1 MKFSIKILI
10 ILFLFF
16 TNNSY
21 SKISNNILLKVGN
34 KIITNFEV
42 KNKILVN
49 LILSNQDINQN
60 NINKVKKESVDSLIQ
75 KKIKEIELDKYNLN
89 VDNTRVEN
97 YLNSISAGDV
107 SGLKKKFEDNKINF
121 DLFLEEIIIQFKW
134 QQLILNRYSKK
145 IEINQENLNKEIE
158 KILKEKQSILE
169 FRLSEIEIPINN
181 DSKDKEKINN
191 LINLINEIGFE
202 NVALKFSISST
213 AENKGDLGWIN
224 SSSLSK
230 NIYEI
235 INKLKV
241 GQISSPIIRQG
252 SVTILKL
259 INIRNSNINNLN
271 QENLRQNLI
280 KNKKNELF
288 NLYSQSL
295 LSKLKNSTLIE
306 YINE

>member
-1 MKFSIKILI
+1 MI
-10 ILFLFF
+10 
-16 TNNSY
+16 
-21 SKISNNILLKVGN
+21 
-34 KIITNFEV
+34 
-42 KNKILVN
+42 
-49 LILSNQDINQN
+49 
-60 NINKVKKESVDSLIQ
+60 
-75 KKIKEIELDKYNLN
+75 LDK
-89 VDNTRVEN
+89 
-97 YLNSISAGDV
+97 
-107 SGLKKKFEDNKINF
+107 
-121 DLFLEEIIIQFKW
+121 
-134 QQLILNRYSKK
+134 YSKK
-145 IEINQENLNKEIE
+145 IEINQENLDKEIE
-158 KILKEKQSILE
+158 KILKNKQNILE
-169 FRLSEIEIPINN
+169 FKLSEIEIPVNN

-191 LINLINEIGFE
+191 LMNLINKIGFE
-202 NVALKFSISST
+202 EVALKFSISST

-224 SSSLSK
+224 STSLSK

-235 INKLKV
+235 INNLKI

-259 INIRNSNINNLN
+259 INVRNSNINNLN

>member
-1 MKFSIKILI
+1 M
-10 ILFLFF
+10 
-16 TNNSY
+16 
-21 SKISNNILLKVGN
+21 
-34 KIITNFEV
+34 
-42 KNKILVN
+42 
-49 LILSNQDINQN
+49 
-60 NINKVKKESVDSLIQ
+60 
-75 KKIKEIELDKYNLN
+75 DKYNFD
-89 VDNTRVEN
+89 VDNVRVDN
-97 YLNSISAGDV
+97 YLKSISAGDV
-107 SGLKKKFEDNKINF
+107 SGLKKKFKDNNINF
-121 DLFLEEIIIQFKW
+121 ELFLEEIIIQFKW
-134 QQLILNRYSKK
+134 QQLILNKYSKK
-145 IEINQENLNKEIE
+145 IKINQENLDKEIK
-158 KILKEKQSILE
+158 KILKEKQNIQE
-169 FRLSEIEIPINN
+169 FKLSEIEIPINN
-181 DSKDKEKINN
+181 NSKDNDKINN

-224 SSSLSK
+224 STSLSN
-230 NIYEI
+230 NIYETI
-235 INKLKV
+235 SKLKV

-259 INIRNSNINNLN
+259 NDIRNSNINNLN

>member
-145 IEINQENLNKEIE
+145 IEINQ
-158 KILKEKQSILE
+158 
-169 FRLSEIEIPINN
+169 
-181 DSKDKEKINN
+181 
-191 LINLINEIGFE
+191 
-202 NVALKFSISST
+202 
-213 AENKGDLGWIN
+213 
-224 SSSLSK
+224 
-230 NIYEI
+230 
-235 INKLKV
+235 
-241 GQISSPIIRQG
+241 
-252 SVTILKL
+252 
-259 INIRNSNINNLN
+259 
-271 QENLRQNLI
+271 
-280 KNKKNELF
+280 
-288 NLYSQSL
+288 
-295 LSKLKNSTLIE
+295 
-306 YINE
+306 